1 MRGDVKLR
9 ERENSQNGNG
19 RSSAGK
25 IAQYGL
31 LIALAF
37 IFSYVEALIPLPVPV
52 PGIKLGLANL
62 VNVVGLYTVG
72 AAGTMMVGF
81 TFSNPGSM
89 LYALAG
95 GALSLAVMALM
106 KRMDWFEKTGVSILG
121 GVFHN
126 IGQLSMAA
134 WITGTAGVF
143 SYLPVLLIAGVITGG
158 VIGLLGGL
166 VTERIAPV
174 IRGLRR

>member
-52 PGIKLGLANL
+52 P
-62 VNVVGLYTVG
+62 
-72 AAGTMMVGF
+72 
-81 TFSNPGSM
+81 
-89 LYALAG
+89 
-95 GALSLAVMALM
+95 SLRPL
-106 KRMDWFEKTGVSILG
+106 
-121 GVFHN
+121 
-126 IGQLSMAA
+126 
-134 WITGTAGVF
+134 
-143 SYLPVLLIAGVITGG
+143 
-158 VIGLLGGL
+158 
-166 VTERIAPV
+166 
-174 IRGLRR
+174 